1 MNALIEMLNVAR
13 KNADLSYTTT
23 TTTTTIHRHQFGREI
38 TTRYCF
44 RRRESVRL
52 LYCMA
57 RTRLHAA
64 WTCVDN
70 IEWCWV
76 KSAARSQPAVLNGPG
91 RSAIAGALAPWYL
104 PPSPSGNQ
112 SSSWTSAPPLLGLGL
127 GVRVSVWVKLGSG
140 YYFTKDRVSV
150 LGLMC
155 WGYG

>member
-13 KNADLSYTTT
+13 KNADLSYTT

-64 WTCVDN
+64 WTCGDN

-76 KSAARSQPAVLNGPG
+76 KSAARSQLAVCACSERI
-91 RSAIAGALAPWYL
+91 RSICDRWRF
-104 PPSPSGNQ
+104 SPLV
-112 SSSWTSAPPLLGLGL
+112 SAPVPFRKSIIIVDICPPIV
-127 GVRVSVWVKLGSG
+127 GVRAGG
-140 YYFTKDRVSV
+140 
-150 LGLMC
+150 
-155 WGYG
+155 